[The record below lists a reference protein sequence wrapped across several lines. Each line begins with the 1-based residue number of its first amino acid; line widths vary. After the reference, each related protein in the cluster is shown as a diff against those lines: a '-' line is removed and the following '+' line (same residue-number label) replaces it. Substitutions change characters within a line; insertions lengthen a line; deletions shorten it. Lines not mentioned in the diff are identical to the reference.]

1 MGPPHAIARG
11 IDLLTARR
19 LRRIDNEPLL
29 ATARGADSNRS
40 DMKNRLKIHAV
51 WGFAVVA
58 LLLAQLGCSSKTTE
72 NAVTT
77 QPSPSPSATTDLA
90 SASPTPDATISAA
103 ANPGAV
109 ASNSGAK
116 PKAVSSNAASNPRS
130 APANSA
136 GAGAAPAAPS
146 AAPPP
151 PPRVFT
157 IRPGATI
164 AIYTAKELST
174 KTARD
179 GDVFTASLANPIVDG
194 DWVIAKR
201 GALVQGVVVNSDP
214 GGRVQGRA
222 SMTVKL
228 RSLQLADG
236 RTVDLSTS
244 SYTKEA
250 KSSKKKD
257 AAKIGIGAG
266 IGAAIGAIA
275 GGGKGAAIGAGA
287 GGGAGTGLVLATR
300 GDPAVIPSES
310 QLNFRLEA
318 PITVTKR

>member
-1 MGPPHAIARG
+1 MAQITNQYREAPAADRQ
-11 IDLLTARR
+11 R
-19 LRRIDNEPLL
+19 L
-29 ATARGADSNRS
+29 TARGADSNRS
-40 DMKNRLKIHAV
+40 AMKNRLKIHAV
-51 WGFAVVA
+51 WGFTVAA

-72 NAVTT
+72 NAATV
-77 QPSPSPSATTDLA
+77 QPSPSPSATPELT
-90 SASPTPDATISAA
+90 SASPTPDATSTAA
-103 ANPGAV
+103 ANAGA
-109 ASNSGAK
+109 
-116 PKAVSSNAASNPRS
+116 AASNTAANPS
-130 APANSA
+130 AAPANPAAA
-136 GAGAAPAAPS
+136 GGAPAASS

-157 IRPGATI
+157 IRAGAPITI
-164 AIYTAKELST
+164 STAKELST
-174 KTARD
+174 KTAKD
-179 GDVFTASLANPIVDG
+179 GDLFTASLARPIVDG

-201 GALVQGVVVNSDP
+201 GATVQGVVVNSDP
-214 GGRVQGRA
+214 GGRVKGRA

-236 RTVDLSTS
+236 RTVELSTS

-250 KSSKKKD
+250 KSTKKKD
-257 AAKIGIGAG
+257 GMKSGIGAG

-310 QLNFRLEA
+310 QLNFRLQG

>member
-1 MGPPHAIARG
+1 
-11 IDLLTARR
+11 
-19 LRRIDNEPLL
+19 
-29 ATARGADSNRS
+29 
-40 DMKNRLKIHAV
+40 MKNRLNIHAV
-51 WGFAVVA
+51 WGFAVA
-58 LLLAQLGCSSKTTE
+58 MLLLAQIGCSSKSSE
-72 NAVTT
+72 NASTA
-77 QPSPSPSATTDLA
+77 QPSPSPSVATALT
-90 SASPTPDATISAA
+90 SASPTPDAASTAA
-103 ANPGAV
+103 SNPGAV
-109 ASNSGAK
+109 ASN
-116 PKAVSSNAASNPRS
+116 AATNPS
-130 APANSA
+130 AAPANP
-136 GAGAAPAAPS
+136 APAAPP
-146 AAPPP
+146 A

-157 IRPGATI
+157 IRAGT
-164 AIYTAKELST
+164 AITVSTANDLST
-174 KTARD
+174 KTAKD
-179 GDVFTASLANPIVDG
+179 GDLFTASLARPIVDG

-201 GALVQGVVVNSDP
+201 GATVQGVVVNSDP
-214 GGRVQGRA
+214 GGRVKGRA

-250 KSSKKKD
+250 KGTKKKD
-257 AAKIGIGAG
+257 AMKIGIGAG

-310 QLNFRLEA
+310 QLNFRLQG

>member
-1 MGPPHAIARG
+1 
-11 IDLLTARR
+11 
-19 LRRIDNEPLL
+19 
-29 ATARGADSNRS
+29 
-40 DMKNRLKIHAV
+40 MKNRLKIHAV
-51 WGFAVVA
+51 WGFAVAA

-72 NAVTT
+72 NAATA
-77 QPSPSPSATTDLA
+77 QPSPSPSATTDLT
-90 SASPTPDATISAA
+90 SASPTPDATSSAA
-103 ANPGAV
+103 SNPGAV
-109 ASNSGAK
+109 ASNAAANPGA
-116 PKAVSSNAASNPRS
+116 
-130 APANSA
+130 APAGSA
-136 GAGAAPAAPS
+136 GAGAAP

-157 IRPGATI
+157 IRAGAPI
-164 AIYTAKELST
+164 SIYTAKDLST
-174 KTARD
+174 KTAKD
-179 GDVFTASLANPIVDG
+179 GDLFTASLARPIVDR

-214 GGRVQGRA
+214 GGRVKGRA
-222 SMTVKL
+222 SMSVKL

-236 RTVDLSTS
+236 RTVELSTS

-250 KSSKKKD
+250 KSTKKKD
-257 AAKIGIGAG
+257 AMKIGIGAG

-310 QLNFRLEA
+310 QLTFRLQG
-318 PITVTKR
+318 PVTVTKR